1 MSDDEYET
9 TNVVAEKPKRERTEA
24 QKRATAKA
32 LEALAQH
39 REAKKREKET
49 GKATVVK
56 RTTTTTKVVPK
67 STPRSPAPR
76 EAIEERSVPEE
87 GYEPAPVRRMPSIPK
102 APERNYMAED
112 IEELKN
118 HMRNVVEYVETKK
131 KKPAKKVPTINLR
144 PVFDDSS
151 EEEEEEVQEAPKKKK
166 TAKAP
171 EPVNNYDPQ
180 HMLKS
185 IFWRNM

>member
-67 STPRSPAPR
+67 STPGPR
-76 EAIEERSVPEE
+76 HPGR
-87 GYEPAPVRRMPSIPK
+87 
-102 APERNYMAED
+102 
-112 IEELKN
+112 
-118 HMRNVVEYVETKK
+118 
-131 KKPAKKVPTINLR
+131 
-144 PVFDDSS
+144 
-151 EEEEEEVQEAPKKKK
+151 Q
-166 TAKAP
+166 
-171 EPVNNYDPQ
+171 
-180 HMLKS
+180 
-185 IFWRNM
+185 